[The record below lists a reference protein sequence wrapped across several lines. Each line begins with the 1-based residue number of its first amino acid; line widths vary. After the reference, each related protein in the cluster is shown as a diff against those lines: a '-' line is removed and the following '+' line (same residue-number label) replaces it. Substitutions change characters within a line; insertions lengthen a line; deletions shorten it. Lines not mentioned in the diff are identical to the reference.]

1 MRNKEATARWA
12 CFIGFGGTVRTAVTA
27 GHEPQLKSRLS
38 FIPVWFLLFTSVS
51 FTI

>member
-12 CFIGFGGTVRTAVTA
+12 CFIGFGGTVRTAVPA